1 MLSIKPKT
9 AFTNILEGGLPP
21 TAINGHFDRYTK
33 TILSEPPN
41 AQVIHCLLHRENFAA
56 QHFSPIFWQ

>member
-21 TAINGHFDRYTK
+21 TAINSHFDRYAK
-33 TILSEPPN
+33 TDIPEPP
-41 AQVIHCLLHRENFAA
+41 AVLFKTVSSLSHL
-56 QHFSPIFWQ
+56 

>member
-1 MLSIKPKT
+1 MLSIKSKT

-33 TILSEPPN
+33 TMTRMTHFQTLS
-41 AQVIHCLLHRENFAA
+41 FY
-56 QHFSPIFWQ
+56 FPIN

>member
-21 TAINGHFDRYTK
+21 TAINGHFDRYAK
-33 TILSEPPN
+33 IDISEPT
-41 AQVIHCLLHRENFAA
+41 AVFYKTVS
-56 QHFSPIFWQ
+56 SP